1 VKDALSTRNGTVMF
15 DLVLNYSSVD
25 RLWRSNYSAHPFT
38 F

>member
-25 RLWRSNYSAHPFT
+25 RL
-38 F
+38 